1 MSEHDDKGCS
11 EEKCLRCGWVM
22 GSRPLN
28 CNNDNTPHSFPST
41 AEALRQAEQRGARE
55 ATSPTGISLWQM
67 GHEQGQRDGYEQAKR
82 VYMAA
87 GEAGVALAASD
98 ALADALQR
106 VEALPHSLECVT
118 RDAIYSRPCN
128 CLLVDALDAI
138 KGDQP

>member
-41 AEALRQAEQRGARE
+41 VEALRQARNDSYEEGLRYSR
-55 ATSPTGISLWQM
+55 PFY
-67 GHEQGQRDGYEQAKR
+67 EQGQRDAID
-82 VYMAA
+82 AA
-87 GEAGVALAASD
+87 V
-98 ALADALQR
+98 QR

-118 RDAIYSRPCN
+118 RDPNYSRPCN
-128 CLLVDALDAI
+128 CLRGDALDAI
-138 KGDQP
+138 KREP